1 MATVD
6 LRRARLA
13 TGLELEYVE
22 RGRGP
27 AIVFVHGYGDSWY
40 SYDGVMKLLPGD
52 VRALAP
58 SQRGHGRSGCPEA
71 GYGMEDLAADVVA
84 FMDATGV
91 ARAAVVG
98 HSMGSLVAQ
107 AVAFGRPDRVSHLVL
122 EGSATTVDN
131 PAVREMAAAISE
143 LRDPVPRQ
151 FAADFQAGA
160 IHRPVP
166 AAFLDEAVNE
176 SMRMP
181 VRIWRAGIAGIL
193 DYRAGDRLA
202 ALTMPTLIVWG
213 DRDEICP
220 RVEQDRLQRS
230 IRGSRLLVYEGTGHS
245 PHWEE
250 PERFVNDLMAFV
262 RD

>member
-1 MATVD
+1 MPTVD

-13 TGLELEYVE
+13 TGVELEYVE

-27 AIVFVHGYGDSWY
+27 AIVLVHGYGDSWY
-40 SYDGVMKLLPGD
+40 SFDGVLKLLPDD

-58 SQRGHGRSGCPEA
+58 TQRGHGRSDHPES
-71 GYGMEDLAADVVA
+71 GYGMEDFAADVVA

-91 ARAAVVG
+91 GRAAVAG

-107 AVAFGRPDRVSHLVL
+107 AVAFSRPDRVSHLVL
-122 EGSATTVDN
+122 EGSATSVDN
-131 PAVREMAAAISE
+131 PVLREMAAAINE

-151 FAADFQAGA
+151 FVADFQAGA

-166 AAFLDEAVNE
+166 EAFLDEAVNE
-176 SMRMP
+176 SMQMP
-181 VRIWRAGIAGIL
+181 ARVWRAGIAGIL

-202 ALTMPTLIVWG
+202 ALPMPTLIVWG
-213 DRDEICP
+213 DRDALCP
-220 RVEQDRLQRS
+220 RDEQDRLQRS
-230 IRGSRLLVYEGTGHS
+230 ILGSRLLVYEGTGHS

-250 PERFVNDLMAFV
+250 PERFVDDLLRFV
-262 RD
+262 RA